1 MCSFVGN
8 KAKGRISKR
17 VFQENKA
24 QQIFKKSNVSFTLIH
39 TRRCAYQGVR
49 NVHFSENLSC
59 FVFLKTHFEIHP
71 FALLPTVLSGVIKL
85 DTTRTFVSFFSWQTI
100 LYVSHLLCTFYVL
113 RDLFLFLSSNFSFQ
127 FLLSVRNSLIS
138 HLIFIVRK
146 TKIFTFSRA
155 FWNVDIYSISLE
167 LLEENIKNILL
178 DIRCIWSY

>member
-49 NVHFSENLSC
+49 NVRFSENLSC
-59 FVFLKTHFEIHP
+59 FVFLKTHFEINP

-178 DIRCIWSY
+178 DIRCI